1 MVCRWKDAFFKDR
14 ETSNV
19 AKNVLI
25 EEVEK
30 VMATTLPVS
39 ADGEETP
46 AARRES
52 SSSEPDTTTSGTT
65 SIIAQMRKR
74 IRLEQQQQVGVEE
87 ENSPK
92 KVVEDYLKLPQEEYH
107 VLRFELHFQLLDLS
121 IASSVFA
128 TIDPHDVP

>member
-19 AKNVLI
+19 AKNLLI

-92 KVVEDYLKLPQEEYH
+92 KVVEDYCMERQPP
-107 VLRFELHFQLLDLS
+107 LLYETVDSESWILS
-121 IASSVFA
+121 AFWR
-128 TIDPHDVP
+128 DKRRQ